1 MIRRIIAFS
10 AGNRFLVLA
19 GVAALIVLAV
29 WTLREIR
36 LDALPDLS
44 DTQVIVYSKW
54 DRSPDVVEDQVT
66 YPVVTALLGA
76 PGVKAV
82 RGYSDFGFSYVYVVF
97 KDGTDI
103 YWARSRVLEYLSKIQ
118 PSLPEGVRTE
128 LGPDATGVGWI
139 FQYALVDRSGK
150 HSLDEL
156 RSYQGWTLRYALQSV
171 PGVAE
176 VAATGGFVKQYQVTV
191 DPNRLAAYGIALDQ
205 VVAAIR
211 ASNDEVGGRL
221 LEASGAEY
229 MIRGRG
235 YARSTTDFEQ
245 IVLTVSPAG
254 VPVLLR
260 DVARV
265 ELGPEIRRGVSDLDG
280 LGDHVGGIVVMRH
293 GENALN
299 VIRRVKAKIE
309 DLEPGMPEGVEI
321 VTTYDRSDLI
331 TRALDT
337 LKHELVL
344 EMIIVSLVILIFLW
358 HIPSALVPIVTIPVS
373 VLLAFI
379 PLYFFGITVSIM
391 SLAGIAISIGVL
403 VDGAIVEVENAY
415 NKLHRW
421 QAEGRKGDF
430 HQVRLEAL
438 QEVGPSVFFSLL
450 VIAVAFL
457 PVFVLVDQEGRLFKP
472 LAFSKNLA
480 MGIAAILAITLDPAL
495 RMLFTRM
502 DPFTFR
508 PRWLAR
514 LASGVTVGTY
524 HPEERHPVSRAI
536 FRVYEPACRF
546 VLYRP
551 WLVLGSALAL
561 VAVSLPMY
569 FRLGSEFMPPLAE
582 GTILY
587 MPTTLPGVS
596 VGQAAELLKAQD
608 VVLKSFPEVERVFG
622 KAGRAD
628 TSTDPAP
635 FSMFETTI
643 VLKPESEWR
652 TKDRW
657 YTGWAP
663 DWMKPAFRPFWSDRI
678 SYDELIDQMDHAVRA
693 PGVTNAWTMP
703 IKGRIDM
710 LTTGVRT
717 PVGVKVFGSDLEE
730 IERVGESLENLL
742 RGIPG
747 TRSVYAERVA
757 GGYFLDIVP
766 RRDQLARYGLTI
778 REMQMVIATAIGG
791 ENVSTT
797 IEGRERYPV
806 NVRYPRELRDEPSR
820 LARVL
825 VATPTGVQVPL
836 AQIADVV
843 VSRGPAMIRDENG
856 FLAGYVYVDV
866 AGRDIG
872 SYVEEAK
879 RIVREKLPLPRG
891 YSLQWSGQYENM
903 VRVRE
908 RLKVIVPVTLV
919 LIFILLYA
927 NTRSAFKATVVML
940 AVPFSAIGAI
950 WLFHLLDYNV
960 SIAAW
965 VGMIALLG
973 LDAETGVFMLLFLD
987 LSWDEAKREGRLNT
1001 LEEADE
1007 AIIHGAVKRAR
1018 PKMMTVAATFMGL
1031 LPILWSTAAGADVM
1045 KRIAAPMIGG
1055 LVTSF
1060 LLELL
1065 VYPAIYKIWKR
1076 RTELRHL
1083 AAGPERT
1090 PAMKSKAALF
1100 LALTFAALSALGL
1113 TACAQPEPAHEA
1125 AAVRTP
1131 AAVPVAN
1138 PAQPARD
1145 MKTEAVRYIEYYN
1158 SIRLTPEQEKVKNDA
1173 LTKIPAPC
1181 CSENSIATC
1190 CCPCNMAK
1198 AVWGYSAYL
1207 ITEKGYNAPQLE
1219 KAVRDW
1225 LGAANPSGFTGDACH
1240 NGGCARSFEHN
1251 GCGGM
1256 IEGVVL

>member
-10 AGNRFLVLA
+10 AKNPW
-19 GVAALIVLAV
+19 IVLLGVGAMIALSL
-29 WTLREIR
+29 WTLRVIR

-54 DRSPDVVEDQVT
+54 DRSPDIVEDQVT
-66 YPVVTALLGA
+66 YPIVTALLGA
-76 PGVKAV
+76 PQVKAV

-97 KDGTDI
+97 QDGTDL

-118 PSLPEGVRTE
+118 SRLPEGVQTE

-139 FQYALVDRSGK
+139 YQYALVDRSGT
-150 HSLDEL
+150 HSLEDL
-156 RSYQGWTLRYALQSV
+156 RSYQDWTLRYALQSV

-176 VAATGGFVKQYQVTV
+176 VAAIGGFVKQYQVTV
-191 DPNRLAAYGIALDQ
+191 DPNRLAAYGIPLDEVVEAL
-205 VVAAIR
+205 R
-211 ASNDEVGGRL
+211 ESNNEVGGRL
-221 LEASGAEY
+221 IEWSGAEY
-229 MIRGRG
+229 MVRGRG
-235 YARSTTDFEQ
+235 YAKSPEDFGQ
-245 IVLTVSPAG
+245 IVLKVRPGG

-265 ELGPEIRRGVSDLDG
+265 DLGPEIRRGVSDLDG

-299 VIRRVKAKIE
+299 VIRRVEARLR
-309 DLEPGMPEGVEI
+309 DLESGLPEGVEI

-331 TRALDT
+331 ERALGT
-337 LKHELVL
+337 LRHELVV

-358 HIPSALVPIVTIPVS
+358 HIPSAVVPIVTIPVA
-373 VLLAFI
+373 VLLSFI
-379 PLYFFGITVSIM
+379 PLYYSGVTINIM

-415 NKLHRW
+415 NKLHHW
-421 QAEGRKGDF
+421 QAGGRKGDF

-457 PVFVLVDQEGRLFKP
+457 PVFALVDQEGRLFKP
-472 LAFSKNLA
+472 LAWSKNLA
-480 MGIAAILAITLDPAL
+480 MAVAALLAITLDPAL
-495 RMLFTRM
+495 RMLFARM

-514 LASGVTVGTY
+514 LASGVAVGTY
-524 HPEERHPVSRAI
+524 HAEERHPISRAI

-546 VLYRP
+546 VLRRP
-551 WLVLGSALAL
+551 WAAIAGALAL
-561 VAVSLPMY
+561 VAVSVPVY
-569 FRLGSEFMPPLAE
+569 FKLGSEFMPPLHE

-587 MPTTLPGVS
+587 MPTTLPGAS
-596 VGQAAELLKAQD
+596 VAQAQELLQAQD
-608 VVLKSFPEVERVFG
+608 RVLKSFPEVERVFG

-652 TKDRW
+652 
-657 YTGWAP
+657 P
-663 DWMKPAFRPFWSDRI
+663 NI
-678 SYDELIDQMDHAVRA
+678 SYEELIDEMDRAVRA

-717 PVGVKVFGSDLEE
+717 PVGVKVFGEDLRE
-730 IERVGESLENLL
+730 IERIGMKLEAIL
-742 RGIPG
+742 RDVRG

-757 GGYFLDIVP
+757 GGYFVDIVP
-766 RRDQLARYGLTI
+766 RRDQIARYGLTI
-778 REMQMVIATAIGG
+778 GQLQMVIATAIGG
-791 ENVSTT
+791 ENVTTT
-797 IEGRERYPV
+797 IEGRARYPV
-806 NVRYPRELRDEPSR
+806 NVRYPRELRDDPAR
-820 LARVL
+820 LDRVL
-825 VATPTGVQVPL
+825 VATPTGAQVPL
-836 AQIADVV
+836 AQVADVQL
-843 VSRGPAMIRDENG
+843 SQGPSMLRDENG

-866 AGRDIG
+866 DGRDIG

-879 RIVREKLPLPRG
+879 QAVLHRLDLPAG

-908 RLKVIVPVTLV
+908 RLKIVVPVTLA
-919 LIFILLYA
+919 LIFTLLYL
-927 NTRSAFKATVVML
+927 NTRSGFKALVVML
-940 AVPFSAIGAI
+940 AVPFSAVGAI
-950 WLFHLLDYNV
+950 WLFYSLGYNV

-987 LSWDEAKREGRLNT
+987 LSYDEAKREGRLRSRAD
-1001 LEEADE
+1001 LDE
-1007 AIIHGAVKRAR
+1007 AIVHGAVKRVR
-1018 PKMMTVAATFMGL
+1018 PKMMTVCAAFMGL

-1065 VYPAIYKIWKR
+1065 VYPAIYKIWKW
-1076 RTELRHL
+1076 RTEVRGL
-1083 AAGPERT
+1083 AAAESGKE
-1090 PAMKSKAALF
+1090 
-1100 LALTFAALSALGL
+1100 LG
-1113 TACAQPEPAHEA
+1113 EA
-1125 AAVRTP
+1125 A
-1131 AAVPVAN
+1131 
-1138 PAQPARD
+1138 
-1145 MKTEAVRYIEYYN
+1145 
-1158 SIRLTPEQEKVKNDA
+1158 
-1173 LTKIPAPC
+1173 
-1181 CSENSIATC
+1181 
-1190 CCPCNMAK
+1190 
-1198 AVWGYSAYL
+1198 
-1207 ITEKGYNAPQLE
+1207 
-1219 KAVRDW
+1219 
-1225 LGAANPSGFTGDACH
+1225 
-1240 NGGCARSFEHN
+1240 
-1251 GCGGM
+1251 
-1256 IEGVVL
+1256 